1 MILYCD
7 SCSQKPLAYAFI
19 LAFILIIAYASIG
32 LFKMV
37 FPGKAESCPICSFL
51 KLCSAA
57 LQVDKTAGAIMMQSY
72 GSIAL
77 TPGLYYRTNS
87 PGIFHEK
94 VKKGYF
100 FICERRG
107 D

>member
-1 MILYCD
+1 MELYCD

-37 FPGKAESCPICSFL
+37 FPGKAEFCPICSYL

-57 LQVDKTAGAIMMQSY
+57 LQVDKTAGATMMQSN
-72 GSIAL
+72 GGIAL
-77 TPGLYYRTNS
+77 TPDLYYRTNS
-87 PGIFHEK
+87 PASFTK
-94 VKKGYF
+94 
-100 FICERRG
+100 R
-107 D
+107 